1 MALLL
6 INTFLCLMEAQKK
19 YKNQLLFHTFMN
31 IIFLIFITFSTFY
44 HIPLSGL
51 QDRFSYLGLL
61 VFLQFTIF
69 GFLYFLSLNRL
80 IFYLFFPILFLI
92 GSISSFF
99 VYTQDIVINEGVVRA
114 TLETKSDV
122 VSDLISLPFIVY
134 LVVLFVFIFFI
145 LKKYQSLENNFL
157 KSPITIFA
165 TLSLIIFIV
174 VSYKKPSIFSNRLPY
189 NVYYGIKE
197 YYKKPDLEFLKINN
211 SVISKSD
218 TLQVVLVIGESLR
231 ADHLPMNG
239 YYRNTMP
246 YLSTRKNVF
255 SLKKVYTNKT
265 YTAISVPQILTNQSI
280 KDSVGHKFYSLIDVL
295 NSAKINTYWIG
306 NQTPEISYLPFI
318 KFSKFRKLIDPYH
331 SEFSFHKKL
340 DDHMLK
346 PFYKYFSKQEK
357 QFITLHM
364 MGSHWYYE
372 NRYSENFRKFK
383 PTIHSKYVKANSNQE
398 MINSYDNTILFL
410 DYFLENIIRNIE
422 KQNTNT
428 LLIYLSDHGEAL
440 GENGNWLH
448 AQESESIKNP
458 AAIIWFSEK
467 FYQNN
472 KEKALKIASIENKKM
487 TTDFLYHTVLGLFD
501 VKGVAIDPKENI
513 FKK

>member
-1 MALLL
+1 M
-6 INTFLCLMEAQKK
+6 
-19 YKNQLLFHTFMN
+19 
-31 IIFLIFITFSTFY
+31 
-44 HIPLSGL
+44 
-51 QDRFSYLGLL
+51 
-61 VFLQFTIF
+61 
-69 GFLYFLSLNRL
+69 
-80 IFYLFFPILFLI
+80 
-92 GSISSFF
+92 
-99 VYTQDIVINEGVVRA
+99 
-114 TLETKSDV
+114 
-122 VSDLISLPFIVY
+122 
-134 LVVLFVFIFFI
+134 
-145 LKKYQSLENNFL
+145 
-157 KSPITIFA
+157 
-165 TLSLIIFIV
+165 
-174 VSYKKPSIFSNRLPY
+174 
-189 NVYYGIKE
+189 
-197 YYKKPDLEFLKINN
+197 KINN

-218 TLQVVLVIGESLR
+218 TLQVVFVIGESLR

-383 PTIHSKYVKANSNQE
+383 PTIHSKYLKANSNQE

-501 VKGVAIDPKENI
+501 IKGVAIDPKENI

>member
-1 MALLL
+1 
-6 INTFLCLMEAQKK
+6 
-19 YKNQLLFHTFMN
+19 
-31 IIFLIFITFSTFY
+31 
-44 HIPLSGL
+44 
-51 QDRFSYLGLL
+51 
-61 VFLQFTIF
+61 
-69 GFLYFLSLNRL
+69 
-80 IFYLFFPILFLI
+80 
-92 GSISSFF
+92 
-99 VYTQDIVINEGVVRA
+99 
-114 TLETKSDV
+114 
-122 VSDLISLPFIVY
+122 
-134 LVVLFVFIFFI
+134 
-145 LKKYQSLENNFL
+145 
-157 KSPITIFA
+157 
-165 TLSLIIFIV
+165 
-174 VSYKKPSIFSNRLPY
+174 
-189 NVYYGIKE
+189 
-197 YYKKPDLEFLKINN
+197 
-211 SVISKSD
+211 
-218 TLQVVLVIGESLR
+218 
-231 ADHLPMNG
+231 
-239 YYRNTMP
+239 
-246 YLSTRKNVF
+246 
-255 SLKKVYTNKT
+255 
-265 YTAISVPQILTNQSI
+265 
-280 KDSVGHKFYSLIDVL
+280 
-295 NSAKINTYWIG
+295 
-306 NQTPEISYLPFI
+306 
-318 KFSKFRKLIDPYH
+318 
-331 SEFSFHKKL
+331 
-340 DDHMLK
+340 
-346 PFYKYFSKQEK
+346 
-357 QFITLHM
+357 